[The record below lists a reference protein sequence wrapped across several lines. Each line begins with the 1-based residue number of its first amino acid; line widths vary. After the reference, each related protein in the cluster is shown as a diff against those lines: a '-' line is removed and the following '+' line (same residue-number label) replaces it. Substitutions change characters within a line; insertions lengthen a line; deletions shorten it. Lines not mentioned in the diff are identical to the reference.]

1 MALTIDL
8 PTNLEKMLRDK
19 AQRLG
24 LALDVYLVDVL
35 RRGSYEPHPLCN
47 RGTREEPWIRG
58 YMSRTSFE
66 LEGSGTDFRIFPSL
80 VAACDGSSEA
90 RKSGFMEVKIEPL
103 RQFSIYEPIEDKHQH
118 FALEKQEI
126 LFYEEVKTKILALF
140 EELRPLMVVH
150 DHYEIRVP
158 NAEAAIAFW
167 FDYHGRLHS
176 PLGLERA
183 FSMAI
188 SFILAHPQPVRIH
201 QQALDVACD
210 LGMVRQRRWHLTWIE
225 LADAF
230 HKEFPSE
237 TFDMRRFDQWCF
249 SNNIKWVT

>member
-1 MALTIDL
+1 MAFTLDL
-8 PTNLEKMLRDK
+8 PPNLEKRLRSE
-19 AQRLG
+19 AQKLG
-24 LALDVYLVDVL
+24 LSLDVYLVDVL
-35 RRGSYEPHPLCN
+35 RRGSYGFHPICN
-47 RGTREEPWIRG
+47 RGTPENPWIRG
-58 YMSRTSFE
+58 YMSRVSFE
-66 LEGSGTDFRIFPSL
+66 LEGSGTDFSVFPSL
-80 VAACDGSSEA
+80 VAACDKSAEA
-90 RKSGFMEVKIEPL
+90 RKSGFLEVKIEPL

-140 EELRPLMVVH
+140 EELRPLMAVH

-167 FDYHGRLHS
+167 FDYCRRLHS

-188 SFILAHPQPVRIH
+188 SFILNHPRPVWIH

-210 LGMVRQRRWHLTWIE
+210 LGMVRQRKWHLTWIE

-230 HKEFPSE
+230 HKEFPDE
-237 TFDMRRFDQWCF
+237 TFNMRKFDQWRF
-249 SNNIKWVT
+249 SNDKKWVT